1 MKSGT
6 LKHPKTLAL
15 AEELRR
21 RFPALSGNLADH
33 VAVSVLARL
42 WDWAALYAPTGHL
55 GRWSHEAVARGVEF
69 SEDATS
75 LMDGL
80 VASGWLDAC
89 EESGLAI
96 HGWHEHCEGWVHS
109 KLARKGECFHGG
121 QMPNFRYLKSEERAT
136 IKARFCESTTES
148 VDSPQ
153 SRMRKPLALSHIPLA
168 NKEDSS
174 ELPPSGNSKPPP
186 LQDDSEIL
194 MAFEVVG
201 NPKTWELRQSL
212 KAKFEEAYPGLDVL
226 AECRKAVAWLT
237 ANPTKRKTARG
248 MAAFLNRWIAK
259 AIDSPR
265 GSGIPKAIEAPT
277 FKIPENMLGFR
288 GGAAHD

>member
-69 SEDATS
+69 SDDATS
-75 LMDGL
+75 LMDAL

-96 HGWHEHCEGWVHS
+96 HDWQEHCEGWVHS

-136 IKARFCESTTES
+136 IKALFCQSTTES

-153 SRMRKPLALSHIPLA
+153 SRMRKPLAFSHIPLA

-174 ELPPSGNSKPPP
+174 ELPPSGNSKPPH
-186 LQDDSEIL
+186 LDDGSDIVL
-194 MAFEVVG
+194 AFPVNGKPGE
-201 NPKTWELRQSL
+201 WELRQALMDEFSGC
-212 KAKFEEAYPGLDVL
+212 YSGIDVL
-226 AECRKAVAWLT
+226 GECRKARAWIVS
-237 ANPTKRKTARG
+237 NPTKRKTARG
-248 MAAFLNRWIAK
+248 MAAFLNRWISK

-265 GSGIPKAIEAPT
+265 GNGIAKAIEGPA
-277 FKIPENMLGFR
+277 FKIPENMLDLR
-288 GGAAHD
+288 GGEAHD